1 MIVGGGTGREETV
14 SIRNNFFFNAILGV
28 VALCLSGCR
37 PGVLLLDSLRRIV
50 AGIARRQ
57 YQPTFNFAIWG
68 LCWSYFVFGT
78 FKATSFLRHLRREHR
93 LEAAA
98 LWEAT
103 AGSWD
108 IYIIHFNTDKINC
121 NL

>member
-57 YQPTFNFAIWG
+57 YQPTFNF
-68 LCWSYFVFGT
+68 
-78 FKATSFLRHLRREHR
+78 R
-93 LEAAA
+93 L
-98 LWEAT
+98 
-103 AGSWD
+103 
-108 IYIIHFNTDKINC
+108 FFFC
-121 NL
+121 NLGSLLVLFCFWYFLSHQLYETFEARASPGSRSPMGGNCRFVGYIL